1 MNKLFYCIGKYLRG
15 WERYKTIDKNLMNLI
30 LYKNIYDNLIFV
42 QVIIYLIVN
51 HIIGLLE
58 FKNSEK

>member
-1 MNKLFYCIGKYLRG
+1 
-15 WERYKTIDKNLMNLI
+15 MNLI